1 VQIIKADVE
10 SALVTVKLPAQLERC
25 QQTAN
30 QEEMVIKDR
39 DIYSRL
45 NTNCFEFLKSDMN
58 QIRYL

>member
-1 VQIIKADVE
+1 
-10 SALVTVKLPAQLERC
+10 LERC

-58 QIRYL
+58 QILYS